1 MMERRKVVPIVI
13 GVATV
18 LAISSFS
25 IYQDTIG
32 NNETENDQHYQSNKN
47 ENSNSKNNKKDSN
60 KLSESSQ
67 SEDETNRI
75 LEIANSENKSQ
86 VEEDET
92 NRILEIASSNNEAEN
107 HEEVSQIVEIA
118 SSENIDEESTDD
130 NEVSRILAMF
140 VRDYFEDDEKEKY
153 DNILATNDIVD
164 KHLKGKYQYIISTHI
179 DKGHIHNHILFN
191 NVSFEDYTC
200 YNSNKRSYH
209 EIRDISDELC
219 RAYGLSVI
227 DTIDKNKY
235 RDDPY
240 ATQTKY
246 KNTYRKQIK
255 NDINFN
261 IKTSVNYE
269 HFIERMSEKY
279 EIKRGKYTSYKHKTN
294 GQKRFIRSRSL
305 GDKYH
310 DDNIKLRIEREFL
323 NIKDESNLYNF
334 NIDFN
339 MIDIES
345 NKYQDNAGLKHWAVS
360 QNNKALGNT
369 IYKMRK
375 LGAESSQQLENLIKQ
390 TEQTLNH
397 LEDNRSKFNSELE
410 YLNNQLS
417 NLNQIADSG
426 NYNNNR
432 YADELLDDG
441 IIINDIE
448 DIKNVKK
455 DLDNQI
461 NNLKSNWKDTVNNY
475 DKAKS
480 FSNELKYL
488 SNSYNRFRGKEI
500 KYIEEQ
506 KDFTK
511 EYFNKTNS
519 NKDMNKER

>member
-1 MMERRKVVPIVI
+1 MATTKIIPVKTNIRRISDYVQNKEKTAENTLTTTYGCSENNVESKFLEVI
-13 GVATV
+13 NDENSTQKEV
-18 LAISSFS
+18 LARHLIQSFKPGEVDA
-25 IYQDTIG
+25 DTAHMIG
-32 NNETENDQHYQSNKN
+32 
-47 ENSNSKNNKKDSN
+47 
-60 KLSESSQ
+60 
-67 SEDETNRI
+67 
-75 LEIANSENKSQ
+75 
-86 VEEDET
+86 EE
-92 NRILEIASSNNEAEN
+92 
-107 HEEVSQIVEIA
+107 
-118 SSENIDEESTDD
+118 
-130 NEVSRILAMF
+130 LA
-140 VRDYFEDDEKEKY
+140 
-153 DNILATNDIVD
+153 D

-209 EIRDISDELC
+209 EIRNISDELC

-235 RDDPY
+235 REDPY
-240 ATQTKY
+240 ASQTKY

-261 IKTSVNYE
+261 IKTSVSYE

-323 NIKDESNLYNF
+323 NIKDEPNLYNF
-334 NIDFN
+334 DIDYN

-345 NKYQDNAGLKHWAVS
+345 KKYQDNAGLKYWAIS

-375 LGAESSQQLENLIKQ
+375 LGAESAQQLENLIKQ
-390 TEQTLNH
+390 TDNTLSDLETSRNDFSKQIEH
-397 LEDNRSKFNSELE
+397 LNSQLFNLQKLSEMNEFSDN
-410 YLNNQLS
+410 
-417 NLNQIADSG
+417 D
-426 NYNNNR
+426 
-432 YADELLDDG
+432 YAEALLDDG
-441 IIINDIE
+441 IIIDDIE
-448 DIKNVKK
+448 DIENLR
-455 DLDNQI
+455 DELNNQI
-461 NNLKSNWKDTVNNY
+461 DSIKNNWKNTVNNY
-475 DKAKS
+475 DKAIS

-500 KYIEEQ
+500 KYVEEH
-506 KDFTK
+506 KDITR
-511 EYFNKTNS
+511 EYFS
-519 NKDMNKER
+519 NKDMDKER

>member
-1 MMERRKVVPIVI
+1 MATTKIIPVKTNIRRISDYVQNKEKTAENTLTTTYGCSENNVESKFLEVI
-13 GVATV
+13 NDENSTQKEV
-18 LAISSFS
+18 LARHLIQSFKPGEVDA
-25 IYQDTIG
+25 DTAHMIG
-32 NNETENDQHYQSNKN
+32 
-47 ENSNSKNNKKDSN
+47 
-60 KLSESSQ
+60 
-67 SEDETNRI
+67 
-75 LEIANSENKSQ
+75 
-86 VEEDET
+86 EE
-92 NRILEIASSNNEAEN
+92 
-107 HEEVSQIVEIA
+107 
-118 SSENIDEESTDD
+118 
-130 NEVSRILAMF
+130 LA
-140 VRDYFEDDEKEKY
+140 
-153 DNILATNDIVD
+153 D

-235 RDDPY
+235 REDPY
-240 ATQTKY
+240 ASQTKY

-261 IKTSVNYE
+261 IKTSVSYE

-323 NIKDESNLYNF
+323 NIKDEPNLYNF
-334 NIDFN
+334 DIDYN

-345 NKYQDNAGLKHWAVS
+345 KKYQDNAGLKYWAIS

-375 LGAESSQQLENLIKQ
+375 LGAESAQQLENLIKQ
-390 TEQTLNH
+390 TDNTLSDLETSRNDFSKQIEH
-397 LEDNRSKFNSELE
+397 LNSQLFNLQKLSEMNEFSDN
-410 YLNNQLS
+410 
-417 NLNQIADSG
+417 D
-426 NYNNNR
+426 
-432 YADELLDDG
+432 YAEALLDDG
-441 IIINDIE
+441 IIIDDIE
-448 DIKNVKK
+448 DIENLR
-455 DLDNQI
+455 DELNNQI
-461 NNLKSNWKDTVNNY
+461 DSINNNWKNTVNNY
-475 DKAKS
+475 DKAIS

-500 KYIEEQ
+500 KYVEEH
-506 KDFTK
+506 KDITR
-511 EYFNKTNS
+511 EYFS
-519 NKDMNKER
+519 NKDMDKER

>member
-1 MMERRKVVPIVI
+1 MATTKIIPVKTNIRRISDYVQNKEKTAENTLTTTYGCSENNVESKFLEVI
-13 GVATV
+13 NDENSTKKEV
-18 LAISSFS
+18 LARHLIQSFKPGEVDA
-25 IYQDTIG
+25 DTAHMIG
-32 NNETENDQHYQSNKN
+32 
-47 ENSNSKNNKKDSN
+47 
-60 KLSESSQ
+60 
-67 SEDETNRI
+67 
-75 LEIANSENKSQ
+75 
-86 VEEDET
+86 EE
-92 NRILEIASSNNEAEN
+92 
-107 HEEVSQIVEIA
+107 
-118 SSENIDEESTDD
+118 
-130 NEVSRILAMF
+130 LA
-140 VRDYFEDDEKEKY
+140 
-153 DNILATNDIVD
+153 D

-235 RDDPY
+235 REDPY
-240 ATQTKY
+240 ASQTKY

-269 HFIERMSEKY
+269 HFVERMSEKY

-323 NIKDESNLYNF
+323 NIKDEPNLYNF
-334 NIDFN
+334 DIDYN

-345 NKYQDNAGLKHWAVS
+345 KKYQDNAGLKYWAIS

-375 LGAESSQQLENLIKQ
+375 LGAESAQQLENLIKQ
-390 TEQTLNH
+390 TDNTLSDLETSRNDFSKQIEHLNH
-397 LEDNRSKFNSELE
+397 
-410 YLNNQLS
+410 QLS
-417 NLNQIADSG
+417 NLQKLSEMNEFSD
-426 NYNNNR
+426 ND
-432 YADELLDDG
+432 YAEALLDDG
-441 IIINDIE
+441 IIIDDIE
-448 DIKNVKK
+448 DIENVKD
-455 DLDNQI
+455 DLNNQI
-461 NNLKSNWKDTVNNY
+461 DSIKNNWKNTVNNY
-475 DKAKS
+475 DKAIS

-488 SNSYNRFRGKEI
+488 SNSYNKFRGKEI
-500 KYIEEQ
+500 KYVEEH
-506 KDFTK
+506 KDITR
-511 EYFNKTNS
+511 EYFS
-519 NKDMNKER
+519 NKDMDKER

>member
-1 MMERRKVVPIVI
+1 MATTKIIPVKTNIRRISDYVQNKEKTAENTLTTTYGCSENNVESKFLEVI
-13 GVATV
+13 NDENSTQKEV
-18 LAISSFS
+18 LARHLIQSFKPGEVDA
-25 IYQDTIG
+25 DTAHMIG
-32 NNETENDQHYQSNKN
+32 
-47 ENSNSKNNKKDSN
+47 
-60 KLSESSQ
+60 
-67 SEDETNRI
+67 
-75 LEIANSENKSQ
+75 
-86 VEEDET
+86 EE
-92 NRILEIASSNNEAEN
+92 
-107 HEEVSQIVEIA
+107 
-118 SSENIDEESTDD
+118 
-130 NEVSRILAMF
+130 LA
-140 VRDYFEDDEKEKY
+140 
-153 DNILATNDIVD
+153 D

-227 DTIDKNKY
+227 DTIDKNKN
-235 RDDPY
+235 REDPY
-240 ATQTKY
+240 ASQTKY

-261 IKTSVNYE
+261 IKTSVSYE

-323 NIKDESNLYNF
+323 NIKDEPNLYNF
-334 NIDFN
+334 DIDYN

-345 NKYQDNAGLKHWAVS
+345 KKYQDNAGLKYWAIS

-375 LGAESSQQLENLIKQ
+375 LGAESAQQLENLIKQ
-390 TEQTLNH
+390 TDNTLSDLETSRNDFSKQIEH
-397 LEDNRSKFNSELE
+397 LNSQLFNLQKLSEMNEFSDN
-410 YLNNQLS
+410 
-417 NLNQIADSG
+417 D
-426 NYNNNR
+426 
-432 YADELLDDG
+432 YAEALLDDG
-441 IIINDIE
+441 IIIDDIE
-448 DIKNVKK
+448 DIENLR
-455 DLDNQI
+455 DELNNQI
-461 NNLKSNWKDTVNNY
+461 DSIKNNWKNTVNNY
-475 DKAKS
+475 DKAIS

-500 KYIEEQ
+500 KYVEEH
-506 KDFTK
+506 KDITR
-511 EYFNKTNS
+511 EYFS
-519 NKDMNKER
+519 NKDMDKER

>member
-1 MMERRKVVPIVI
+1 MATTKIIPVKTNIRRISDYVQNKEKTAENTLTTTYGCSENNVESKFLEVI
-13 GVATV
+13 NDENSTQKEV
-18 LAISSFS
+18 LARHLIQSFKPGEVDA
-25 IYQDTIG
+25 DTAHMIG
-32 NNETENDQHYQSNKN
+32 
-47 ENSNSKNNKKDSN
+47 
-60 KLSESSQ
+60 
-67 SEDETNRI
+67 
-75 LEIANSENKSQ
+75 
-86 VEEDET
+86 EE
-92 NRILEIASSNNEAEN
+92 
-107 HEEVSQIVEIA
+107 
-118 SSENIDEESTDD
+118 
-130 NEVSRILAMF
+130 LA
-140 VRDYFEDDEKEKY
+140 
-153 DNILATNDIVD
+153 D

-235 RDDPY
+235 REDPY
-240 ATQTKY
+240 ASQTKY

-269 HFIERMSEKY
+269 HFVERMSEKY

-323 NIKDESNLYNF
+323 NIKDEPNLYNF
-334 NIDFN
+334 DIDYN

-345 NKYQDNAGLKHWAVS
+345 KKYQDNAGLKYWAIS

-375 LGAESSQQLENLIKQ
+375 LGAESAQQLENLIKQ
-390 TEQTLNH
+390 TDNTLSDLETSRNDFSKQIEH
-397 LEDNRSKFNSELE
+397 LNSQLFNLQKLSEMNEFSDN
-410 YLNNQLS
+410 
-417 NLNQIADSG
+417 D
-426 NYNNNR
+426 
-432 YADELLDDG
+432 YAEALLDDG
-441 IIINDIE
+441 IIIDDIE
-448 DIKNVKK
+448 DIESLRDELN
-455 DLDNQI
+455 NQI
-461 NNLKSNWKDTVNNY
+461 DSIKNNWKNTVNNY
-475 DKAKS
+475 DKAIS

-500 KYIEEQ
+500 KYVEEH
-506 KDFTK
+506 KDITR
-511 EYFNKTNS
+511 EYFS
-519 NKDMNKER
+519 NKDMDKER

>member
-1 MMERRKVVPIVI
+1 MATTKIIPVKTNIRRISDYVQNKEKTAENTLTTTYGCSENNVESKFLEVI
-13 GVATV
+13 NDENSTKKEV
-18 LAISSFS
+18 LARHLIQSFKPGEVDA
-25 IYQDTIG
+25 DTAHMIG
-32 NNETENDQHYQSNKN
+32 
-47 ENSNSKNNKKDSN
+47 
-60 KLSESSQ
+60 
-67 SEDETNRI
+67 
-75 LEIANSENKSQ
+75 
-86 VEEDET
+86 EE
-92 NRILEIASSNNEAEN
+92 
-107 HEEVSQIVEIA
+107 
-118 SSENIDEESTDD
+118 
-130 NEVSRILAMF
+130 LA
-140 VRDYFEDDEKEKY
+140 
-153 DNILATNDIVD
+153 D

-235 RDDPY
+235 REDPY
-240 ATQTKY
+240 ASQTKY

-269 HFIERMSEKY
+269 HFVERMSEKY

-323 NIKDESNLYNF
+323 NIKDEPNLYNF
-334 NIDFN
+334 DIDYN

-345 NKYQDNAGLKHWAVS
+345 KKYQDNAGLKYWAIS

-375 LGAESSQQLENLIKQ
+375 LGAESAQQLENLIKQ
-390 TEQTLNH
+390 TDNTLSDLETSRNDFSKQIEH
-397 LEDNRSKFNSELE
+397 LNSQLFNLQKLSEMNEFSDN
-410 YLNNQLS
+410 
-417 NLNQIADSG
+417 D
-426 NYNNNR
+426 
-432 YADELLDDG
+432 YAEALLDDG
-441 IIINDIE
+441 IIIDDIE
-448 DIKNVKK
+448 DIENLR
-455 DLDNQI
+455 DELNNQI
-461 NNLKSNWKDTVNNY
+461 DSIKNNWKNTVNNY
-475 DKAKS
+475 DKAIS

-500 KYIEEQ
+500 KYVEEH
-506 KDFTK
+506 KDITR
-511 EYFNKTNS
+511 EYFS
-519 NKDMNKER
+519 NKDMDKER

>member
-1 MMERRKVVPIVI
+1 MATTKIIPVKTNIRRISDYVQNKEKTAENTLTTTYGCSENNVESKFLEVI
-13 GVATV
+13 NDENSTQKEV
-18 LAISSFS
+18 LARHLIQSFKPGEVDA
-25 IYQDTIG
+25 DTAHMIG
-32 NNETENDQHYQSNKN
+32 
-47 ENSNSKNNKKDSN
+47 
-60 KLSESSQ
+60 
-67 SEDETNRI
+67 
-75 LEIANSENKSQ
+75 
-86 VEEDET
+86 EE
-92 NRILEIASSNNEAEN
+92 
-107 HEEVSQIVEIA
+107 
-118 SSENIDEESTDD
+118 
-130 NEVSRILAMF
+130 LA
-140 VRDYFEDDEKEKY
+140 
-153 DNILATNDIVD
+153 D

-235 RDDPY
+235 REDPY
-240 ATQTKY
+240 ASQTKY

-269 HFIERMSEKY
+269 HFVERMSEKY

-323 NIKDESNLYNF
+323 NIKDEPNLYNF
-334 NIDFN
+334 DIDYN

-345 NKYQDNAGLKHWAVS
+345 KKYQDNAGLKYWAIS

-375 LGAESSQQLENLIKQ
+375 LGAESAQQLENLIKQ
-390 TEQTLNH
+390 TDNTLSDLETSRNDFSKQIEH
-397 LEDNRSKFNSELE
+397 LNSQLFNLQKLSEMNEYSDN
-410 YLNNQLS
+410 
-417 NLNQIADSG
+417 D
-426 NYNNNR
+426 
-432 YADELLDDG
+432 YAEALLDDG
-441 IIINDIE
+441 IIIDDIE
-448 DIKNVKK
+448 DIENLR
-455 DLDNQI
+455 DELNNQI
-461 NNLKSNWKDTVNNY
+461 DSIKNNWKNTVNNY
-475 DKAKS
+475 DKAIS

-500 KYIEEQ
+500 KYVEEH
-506 KDFTK
+506 KDITR
-511 EYFNKTNS
+511 EYFS
-519 NKDMNKER
+519 NKDMDKER

>member
-1 MMERRKVVPIVI
+1 MATTKIIPVKTNIRRISDYVQNKEKTAENTLTTTYGCSENNVESKFLEVI
-13 GVATV
+13 NDENSTQKEV
-18 LAISSFS
+18 LARHLIQSFKPGEVDA
-25 IYQDTIG
+25 DTAHMIG
-32 NNETENDQHYQSNKN
+32 
-47 ENSNSKNNKKDSN
+47 
-60 KLSESSQ
+60 
-67 SEDETNRI
+67 ED
-75 LEIANSENKSQ
+75 
-86 VEEDET
+86 
-92 NRILEIASSNNEAEN
+92 
-107 HEEVSQIVEIA
+107 
-118 SSENIDEESTDD
+118 
-130 NEVSRILAMF
+130 LA
-140 VRDYFEDDEKEKY
+140 
-153 DNILATNDIVD
+153 D

-200 YNSNKRSYH
+200 YNSNKRSYY

-323 NIKDESNLYNF
+323 NIKDEPNLYNF

-345 NKYQDNAGLKHWAVS
+345 NRYQDNAGLKHWAVS

-397 LEDNRSKFNSELE
+397 IEDNRSKFNSELE
-410 YLNNQLS
+410 HLNNQLS
-417 NLNQIADSG
+417 NLNQITDSG
-426 NYNNNR
+426 NYNNDR

-455 DLDNQI
+455 DLNNQI

>member
-1 MMERRKVVPIVI
+1 MATTKIIPVKTNIRRISDYVQNKEKTAENTLTTTYGCSENNVESKFLEVI
-13 GVATV
+13 NDENSTQKEV
-18 LAISSFS
+18 LARHLIQSFKPGEVDA
-25 IYQDTIG
+25 DTAHMIG
-32 NNETENDQHYQSNKN
+32 
-47 ENSNSKNNKKDSN
+47 
-60 KLSESSQ
+60 
-67 SEDETNRI
+67 
-75 LEIANSENKSQ
+75 
-86 VEEDET
+86 EE
-92 NRILEIASSNNEAEN
+92 
-107 HEEVSQIVEIA
+107 
-118 SSENIDEESTDD
+118 
-130 NEVSRILAMF
+130 LA
-140 VRDYFEDDEKEKY
+140 
-153 DNILATNDIVD
+153 D

-235 RDDPY
+235 REDPY
-240 ATQTKY
+240 ASQTKY

-261 IKTSVNYE
+261 IKTSVSYE

-323 NIKDESNLYNF
+323 NIKDEPNLYNF
-334 NIDFN
+334 DIDYN

-345 NKYQDNAGLKHWAVS
+345 KKYQDNAGLKYWAIS

-375 LGAESSQQLENLIKQ
+375 LGAESAQQLENLIKQ
-390 TEQTLNH
+390 TDNTLSDLETSRNDFSKQIEH
-397 LEDNRSKFNSELE
+397 LNSQLFNLQKLSEMNEFSDN
-410 YLNNQLS
+410 
-417 NLNQIADSG
+417 D
-426 NYNNNR
+426 
-432 YADELLDDG
+432 YAEALLDDG
-441 IIINDIE
+441 IIIDDIE
-448 DIKNVKK
+448 DIENLR
-455 DLDNQI
+455 DELNNQI
-461 NNLKSNWKDTVNNY
+461 DSIKNNWKNTVNNY
-475 DKAKS
+475 DKAIS

-500 KYIEEQ
+500 KYVEEH
-506 KDFTK
+506 KDITR
-511 EYFNKTNS
+511 EYFS
-519 NKDMNKER
+519 NKDMDKER